1 MNLTEMMNQIKA
13 IREAN
18 EDNYSFIGMRFENKE
33 RELNEICECS
43 KNNTERADEREF
55 PEYGTDEYNE
65 NPSFDGTSAWNL
77 NDYEEAFRYN
87 IKNPNSDMMKSYEQD
102 HCYII
107 AGNYSCNGDD
117 GLDDN
122 EVVIEDAKVIAIIF

>member
-1 MNLTEMMNQIKA
+1 MMNQIKA
-13 IREAN
+13 IHEAN
-18 EDNYSFIGMRFENKE
+18 KDNYNFIGMRFENKE

-55 PEYGTDEYNE
+55 PEFGTEEYNE
-65 NPSFDGTSAWNL
+65 TPTFDGTSAWNL
-77 NDYEEAFRYN
+77 SDYDEAFRYN
-87 IKNPNSDMMKSYEQD
+87 VKNPDSDVAKAYEQD

-107 AGNYSCNGDD
+107 AGNYKCNSDD